1 MKPPAPG
8 PGHEIRRNADGT
20 LDEVVGWAFVH
31 LEQMSAGHWWLG
43 IDTEDGRLIHVN
55 FHTNNG
61 KTIFA
66 FVEDQGES
74 DLWLRR
80 ALNPPSPKGGCE

>member
-1 MKPPAPG
+1 MK
-8 PGHEIRRNADGT
+8 HEIRLNRDGT
-20 LDEVVGWAFVH
+20 LDEVVGFGFVH

-43 IDTEDGRLIHVN
+43 IDTADGRLIHVN

-74 DLWLRR
+74 DLWRKR
-80 ALNPPSPKGGCE
+80 MTPAPPTRGAADE